1 MFLSYKIL
9 LPFIMFK
16 LSHGERL
23 NREFV
28 EHFLH
33 TYSTQQVKII
43 GDGIPTE
50 LTTM

>member
-16 LSHGERL
+16 LSHGDL
-23 NREFV
+23 MNREFF
-28 EHFLH
+28 EHILH
-33 TYSTQQVKII
+33 TFSTQQVKII
-43 GDGIPTE
+43 GDGIHAE